1 MLWALFAILTAAS
14 VIWIIRPLQKG
25 QPLPRH
31 KYLTLA
37 IMVGF
42 SAGALIIYLLA
53 GSWSLEGRPQA
64 ERLTQ
69 TQLPPRALAAKL
81 ENHLADEPQDEQAWH
96 LLAALK
102 MALGDYPQASEAY
115 QRARAL
121 VGDQPRLLTGQAQAI
136 IFQNDGLITQSADQL
151 LKKSQQ
157 LQPDNLATLFF
168 LGQAAK
174 QDGKKNRARRLWRKA
189 LKQARKN
196 KDKDWQTILQ
206 REITA
211 SKTKTPATPAPPAPS
226 KQ

>member
-14 VIWIIRPLQKG
+14 VIWIIRPLLE
-25 QPLPRH
+25 QPSARR

-37 IMVGF
+37 IMAGF

-53 GSWSLEGRPQA
+53 GSWALEGRPQA

-69 TQLPPRALAAKL
+69 TQLPPLALAAKL
-81 ENHLADEPQDEQAWH
+81 ENHLADEPQDSEAWH
-96 LLAALK
+96 ILAALK

-157 LQPDNLATLFF
+157 LQPNNLATLFF

-211 SKTKTPATPAPPAPS
+211 SKIKTPATPAPS